1 MIPTCKDIN
10 CPQVLFYNIHT
21 FGLKL
26 IHMTYCEVELKLI
39 MENAQYFLDV
49 CHAFFTFDQNIKNTE
64 HAEDKFDFN
73 QNEKHTAREI
83 LNWKI

>member
-49 CHAFFTFDQNIKNTE
+49 CHALFFFTLTRTLRTQSMQKTSLILIRMKNIQPE
-64 HAEDKFDFN
+64 
-73 QNEKHTAREI
+73 RY
-83 LNWKI
+83 

>member
-39 MENAQYFLDV
+39 MENAQYFSMYVMHYLFL
-49 CHAFFTFDQNIKNTE
+49 HLTRTLRTQSMQKTSLILIRMKNIQPE
-64 HAEDKFDFN
+64 
-73 QNEKHTAREI
+73 RY
-83 LNWKI
+83 

>member
-39 MENAQYFLDV
+39 MENAQYFFMYVMHYLFL
-49 CHAFFTFDQNIKNTE
+49 HLTRTLRTQSMQKTSLILIRMKNIQPE
-64 HAEDKFDFN
+64 
-73 QNEKHTAREI
+73 RY
-83 LNWKI
+83 

>member
-1 MIPTCKDIN
+1 M
-10 CPQVLFYNIHT
+10 
-21 FGLKL
+21 
-26 IHMTYCEVELKLI
+26 HMTYCEVELKLI

-73 QNEKHTAREI
+73 QNEKHTA
-83 LNWKI
+83 

>member
-1 MIPTCKDIN
+1 MIPTCKDIK
-10 CPQVLFYNIHT
+10 VLFYNIHT

>member
-49 CHAFFTFDQNIKNTE
+49 CHALFIFHLTRTLKTQSMQKTSLILIRMKNIQPE
-64 HAEDKFDFN
+64 
-73 QNEKHTAREI
+73 RY
-83 LNWKI
+83 

>member
-39 MENAQYFLDV
+39 MENAQYFFMYVMHYLFV
-49 CHAFFTFDQNIKNTE
+49 HLTRTLRTQSMQKTSLILIRMKNIQPE
-64 HAEDKFDFN
+64 
-73 QNEKHTAREI
+73 RY
-83 LNWKI
+83 

>member
-1 MIPTCKDIN
+1 MIPTCKDEN

-39 MENAQYFLDV
+39 MGNAQYFFMYVMHYLFL
-49 CHAFFTFDQNIKNTE
+49 HLTRTLRTQSMQKTSLILIRMKNIQPE
-64 HAEDKFDFN
+64 
-73 QNEKHTAREI
+73 RY
-83 LNWKI
+83 

>member
-39 MENAQYFLDV
+39 MEYAQYFLMYV
-49 CHAFFTFDQNIKNTE
+49 MYYLFLHLTRTLRTQSMQKTSLILIRMKNIQPE
-64 HAEDKFDFN
+64 
-73 QNEKHTAREI
+73 RY
-83 LNWKI
+83 

>member
-49 CHAFFTFDQNIKNTE
+49 CHAFFTFD
-64 HAEDKFDFN
+64 
-73 QNEKHTAREI
+73 
-83 LNWKI
+83 